1 MIVIAIVILVLVLVF
16 VAAAVQMTVNRHK
29 LAEMDRLI
37 DHFQKQTFAD
47 EQGKEVAKTLLRKRL
62 IKLKS
67 QILADQRSL
76 SIAADKIAY
85 L

>member
-1 MIVIAIVILVLVLVF
+1 MAIIVFIIVLLVGVGLG
-16 VAAAVQMTVNRHK
+16 AVVQVWANKRK

-37 DHFQKQTFAD
+37 AHFEEQEFAD

-62 IKLKS
+62 IKIKS
-67 QILADQRSL
+67 RILADQNA
-76 SIAADKIAY
+76 IAQAADKIAY